1 VHEARFGSRFVKGA
15 SMRFALTPAAL
26 AVIGAVAFAAP
37 AAAEYDVAYLGLRG
51 SYVQTDG
58 GSTQGSVFFDF
69 DEEYADGFA
78 AGIFM
83 GWVVDENFRLEIE
96 GTYRSADLEEVTVV
110 RDDLFLN
117 TPGTVIAV
125 GGDAQAGA
133 VMTNLYYDLHFFD
146 GAILPWIGAGV
157 GGVFVDYQIDALIP
171 DPLNPPTT
179 YLVGAK
185 DTTWVFGYQFM
196 AGITFPI
203 AEGTS
208 MSVSYRYFQ
217 TQDFVYVDPTGEEFE
232 TDLTQQSIDVALQFH
247 L

>member
-1 VHEARFGSRFVKGA
+1 
-15 SMRFALTPAAL
+15 MRFALTPAAL

-58 GSTQGSVFFDF
+58 GSTQGSVNFDY

-96 GTYRSADLEEVTVV
+96 GTYRSADLDNVTMV
-110 RDDLFLN
+110 RDDLLLI
-117 TPGTVIAV
+117 PAGTVVDV

-133 VMTNLYYDLHFFD
+133 VMSNLYYDLHFFD
-146 GAILPWIGAGV
+146 GAILPWVGAGV
-157 GGVFVDYQIDALIP
+157 GGVFVDYQIDGT
-171 DPLNPPTT
+171 DPSDSSVILFD
-179 YLVGAK
+179 AK
-185 DTTWVFGYQFM
+185 DDTWVFGYQFM
-196 AGITFPI
+196 AGVTFPI

-217 TQDFVYVDPTGEEFE
+217 TQDFVYVDAFGEEFE

>member
-1 VHEARFGSRFVKGA
+1 
-15 SMRFALTPAAL
+15 MRFALTPAAL

-37 AAAEYDVAYLGLRG
+37 AAAEYDIAYLGLRG

-58 GSTQGSVFFDF
+58 GSTQGSVFFDY

-78 AGIFM
+78 VGVFM
-83 GWVVDENFRLEIE
+83 GWVLDENFRLEIE
-96 GTYRSADLEEVTVV
+96 GTYRSADLDNVTIV
-110 RDDLFLN
+110 RDDSFDPLV
-117 TPGTVIAV
+117 TIAGDVIDV

-133 VMTNLYYDLHFFD
+133 VMSNVYYDLNFFD

-157 GGVFVDYQIDALIP
+157 GGVFVDYSIDATIVDPNSPP
-171 DPLNPPTT
+171 DPYVLFD
-179 YLVGAK
+179 AK
-185 DTTWVFGYQFM
+185 DDTWVFGYQFM

-203 AEGTS
+203 GEGTS

-217 TQDFVYVDPTGEEFE
+217 TQDFVYIDAFGEEFE
-232 TDLTQQSIDVALQFH
+232 TDLTQQSVDVALQFH